1 MRYLLKTSRNTGGD
15 IRVKVR
21 PLSLAPDWARP
32 WRKRGPGYVEAAQ
45 VFNTR
50 AEAEKAY
57 RAELFAAEFSAR
69 PAEELRKVL
78 KGDLERLEAFG
89 LSISGIVRLCAVD
102 RNTLLSYAYGKR
114 NPNPR
119 TVARVQVLADL
130 CENAGNYV
138 RGLLPEGAG
147 CGNAAM
153 SRGGNRS
160 LYTYSPKWAARDK
173 SREMY
178 REP

>member
-50 AEAEKAY
+50 AEAERAY
-57 RAELFAAEFSAR
+57 KAELFAAEFSAR

-130 CENAGNYV
+130 CGNTEKFM

-153 SRGGNRS
+153 SRGGNRR
-160 LYTYSPKWAARDK
+160 LYTYSPKWAARGK

-178 REP
+178 RDF